1 MYKMWRGE
9 HQAQG
14 EKWIHIAKSSSK
26 CLQTTNTSRCVQN
39 IEPDLEEM
47 KLRNE
52 DISKEN
58 ETLKDRCE
66 YLYEQLQE
74 ATAAKKK
81 KLTRT

>member
-1 MYKMWRGE
+1 M
-9 HQAQG
+9 
-14 EKWIHIAKSSSK
+14 
-26 CLQTTNTSRCVQN
+26 QN

-74 ATAAKKK
+74 ATAAKKETDEDLK
-81 KLTRT
+81 QFKVNIEKLEKENQQLHAYIEKLGQD

>member
-1 MYKMWRGE
+1 M
-9 HQAQG
+9 
-14 EKWIHIAKSSSK
+14 
-26 CLQTTNTSRCVQN
+26 QN

-74 ATAAKKK
+74 ATAAKKETDEDLK
-81 KLTRT
+81 QAKVKIEKLEKENQQLHAYIEKLGQD